1 MKSHPIR
8 NLRFA
13 LCFWMVAAA
22 SVGAQQ
28 RPESAVTEL
37 GIAASQTAAPVGL
50 RGYLASAGTFLYETA
65 KVENLS
71 RKSISTLTFGV
82 LIADPSSR
90 KPPTLLRSS
99 AAVSL
104 PPGMRHDVSVRLLP
118 ALQLEDL
125 RQTLSATPKV
135 TLGVLAVE
143 WADGTSWVF
152 DLPDGATDFSSG
164 TGRVVEA
171 N

>member
-1 MKSHPIR
+1 
-8 NLRFA
+8 
-13 LCFWMVAAA
+13 MVAAA

-28 RPESAVTEL
+28 QPASNVTEL
-37 GIAASQTAAPVGL
+37 GIATSQTAAPVGL

-71 RKSISTLTFGV
+71 SKSISTLTFGV

-99 AAVSL
+99 AVVSL
-104 PPGMRHDVSVRLLP
+104 PPGMRQDVSVRLLP

-164 TGRVVEA
+164 TGRVVEP